1 MVDNYKITKLT
12 GFVILWIIL
21 GIIYSPIYIAA
32 WLLRLV
38 ARFLLSISYFG
49 LLQGKI
55 GCQVFKSLFSFI

>member
-1 MVDNYKITKLT
+1 MKNYKITKLT

-21 GIIYSPIYIAA
+21 GVIYSPIYIAA

-49 LLQGKI
+49 LLQGKM

>member
-1 MVDNYKITKLT
+1 MKNYKITKLT

-21 GIIYSPIYIAA
+21 GVIYSPIYIAA

-49 LLQGKI
+49 LLQGKM
-55 GCQVFKSLFSFI
+55 GRQVFKSLFSFI

>member
-1 MVDNYKITKLT
+1 MKNYKITKLT

-21 GIIYSPIYIAA
+21 GVIYSPIYVAA

-49 LLQGKI
+49 LLQGKM
-55 GCQVFKSLFSFI
+55 GRQVFKSLFSFI